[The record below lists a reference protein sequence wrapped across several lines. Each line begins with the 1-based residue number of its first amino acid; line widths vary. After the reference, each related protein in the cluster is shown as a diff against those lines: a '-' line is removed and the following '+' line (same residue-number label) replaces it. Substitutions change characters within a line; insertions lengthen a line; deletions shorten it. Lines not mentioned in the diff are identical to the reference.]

1 MAGLIDDLG
10 AAGLQAWGLRGI
22 GEVRAGDDVARH
34 LLDGM
39 ATTDVALADG
49 DVVVVSSKIVSKALG
64 LVVEAASRDEVVER
78 ETVRVVAERRTPRG
92 LARIVRSSSGPVLA
106 AAGVDSSNVALG
118 TVLVLPPE
126 PDAAARSLRRTLAER
141 TGRRVGVV
149 VTDTMGRPW
158 RDGQVDAA
166 LGVAGLVVVDDLRG
180 RSDAYGN
187 PLEVTVRALAD
198 EIAALGD
205 LVKGKLADRPAAL
218 VRGLAELVTD
228 DDGPGAA
235 ALLREGDADWFR
247 LGHLEAVRTAVG
259 VPPGTPGV
267 DPVPAPPGSAAD
279 RLSRAV
285 EVACASPHWPSPVR
299 PVLVDDRIE
308 IAVPPD
314 VGAAVLLALGA
325 LAQRIAAVAI
335 AEGVLVEVA
344 PFDPARQVLVI
355 RVLGSA

>member
-299 PVLVDDRIE
+299 PVLVDDTIE

-314 VGAAVLLALGA
+314 AGAAVLLALGA
-325 LAQRIAAVAI
+325 LAQRIVAVAI
-335 AEGVLVEVA
+335 AEGVPVEVA
-344 PFDPARQVLVI
+344 PFDPARRVLVI
-355 RVLGSA
+355 RVLRRA